1 MREFTSLPNC
11 NKKTE
16 MLGNSKESKEYIASD
31 IASDN
36 ANFSSVKLIKAE
48 QNENNTGD
56 FIYPRFGRLVG

>member
-1 MREFTSLPNC
+1 
-11 NKKTE
+11 